1 MTTATTTSD
10 IVLTV
15 ERREAL
21 GKEGVKKLRREG
33 KIPAIVYGGG
43 KEPVPIVV
51 DAKAVTEILKQE
63 TGENTIFL
71 LKLKGTKHERRAMI
85 KEIQLD
91 PVSRR
96 FLHIDFIRIVR
107 GHKITVSVPVELT
120 GDSVGVRH
128 GGLLDFV
135 TREIQIEVLPREL
148 PEKIEVDISDL
159 DLEQHV
165 TVGDLA
171 SLLPKS
177 ARLLDDP
184 NRVVVTIEAPRGAKV
199 EGEGEEGEEAG
210 PSLVITEQ
218 AEPEVIR
225 KGKAEETGESE

>member
-1 MTTATTTSD
+1 
-10 IVLTV
+10 V
-15 ERREAL
+15 ER
-21 GKEGVKKLRREG
+21 
-33 KIPAIVYGGG
+33 
-43 KEPVPIVV
+43 
-51 DAKAVTEILKQE
+51 
-63 TGENTIFL
+63 
-71 LKLKGTKHERRAMI
+71 
-85 KEIQLD
+85 
-91 PVSRR
+91 
-96 FLHIDFIRIVR
+96 
-107 GHKITVSVPVELT
+107 T

>member
-1 MTTATTTSD
+1 MTTATTD

-15 ERREAL
+15 DRRDAL
-21 GKEGVKKLRREG
+21 GKERVRKLRREG

-43 KEPVPIVV
+43 KEPIPITV
-51 DAKAVTEILKQE
+51 DEKSVTEILKQE

-71 LKLKGTKHERRAMI
+71 LKLKGTKQERRAMI
-85 KEIQLD
+85 REIQID

-96 FLHIDFIRIVR
+96 ITHVDFIRIVR
-107 GHKITVSVPVELT
+107 GHKITVTVPVELT

-135 TREIQIEVLPREL
+135 TREIEIEVLPREL
-148 PEKIEVDISDL
+148 PERIELDISDL
-159 DLEQHV
+159 DVDQHV

-184 NRVVVTIEAPRGAKV
+184 HRVVVTIEAPRGAK
-199 EGEGEEGEEAG
+199 GGAAGEEGEEGAE

-225 KGKAEETGESE
+225 KGKAEESE